1 DDRPARDAAPVPA
14 KAEAPFREAEP
25 GHHDSHRC
33 DERRERCGMSGQSV
47 HGVGVGTWLAGWG
60 GARPKN
66 SITSSRNNER
76 QTRAITR
83 ERDGVSH
90 NRKITTGRRIAPIRT
105 GRFAFRTQL
114 PKPVEGTPGA
124 PCAQPRREPT

>member
-76 QTRAITR
+76 QTSAITR
-83 ERDGVSH
+83 ERAGVAH
-90 NRKITTGRRIAPIRT
+90 NRKITTGSRIAPIRNR
-105 GRFAFRTQL
+105 RFAL
-114 PKPVEGTPGA
+114 PNQRPHPGGGTPRSPPTAATPA
-124 PCAQPRREPT
+124 P